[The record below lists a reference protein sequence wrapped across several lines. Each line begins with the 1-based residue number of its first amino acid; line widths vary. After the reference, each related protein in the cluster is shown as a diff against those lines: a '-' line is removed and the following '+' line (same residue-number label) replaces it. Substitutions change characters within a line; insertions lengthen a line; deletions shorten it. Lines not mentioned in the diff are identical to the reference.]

1 MLASVFQLEMLLGGR
16 KQRPYV
22 LRWLYAVFLLALLT
36 PLLFSSQS
44 LTQWVDQGGYH
55 AFFQRFVVLHFGL
68 LLLLTPGIV
77 AGALS
82 DEKTTG
88 TLQHLLTAPLWPIE
102 IVLGKL
108 FARTLQLVLLSMAG
122 LPLVTLF
129 CGMGGDPWFPVA
141 MLVLSLA
148 CIFGLA
154 GVSLLASAWCRTTR
168 DALLT
173 VYVSGVIVVSLASTG
188 AWPWLTALAARL
200 SPVAVLAEHDADRRW
215 PFVVACLI
223 MWLIVGVV
231 GTLLAAL
238 CLRWAYLR
246 QLRAVSRGKPR
257 WWQVSRPPMGVNPVL
272 WRERWVEGIAPLPSL
287 RAWPRW
293 LAMLCFFAA
302 SAWSL
307 AWLLDAH
314 LPAGRSVWQFLRAGD
329 WSTLRFRLRASAGV
343 NDVFY
348 AHGMAL
354 LVLANFLVA
363 IRASGSIAG
372 ERDKGTWQALLL
384 TPMPTPNIVR
394 GKHWGVVAAFVPYLV
409 AYALAALPWALF
421 VGAGATAWTV
431 LWIVATLFAVQY
443 VSAVGLWC
451 SVLWTNSWI
460 AMTVAAL
467 YCYATWMVLAVPL
480 GAVFF
485 IGQTL
490 VGFVLEAVASAGAA
504 ALWQALNPFAV
515 ALGFSL
521 VAAFW
526 LLTRHLFIATERLIA
541 KRDRAKEIDPQF
553 QTFYD
558 RWLRQIEQKR
568 RKPAEIV
575 PLPLDEPLPL
585 HD

>member
-1 MLASVFQLEMLLGGR
+1 MLASVFQLEMLVSGR
-16 KQRPYV
+16 RQRPYV
-22 LRWLYAVFLLALLT
+22 LRWLYALFLLALLA

-55 AFFQRFVVLHFGL
+55 AFFQRFVILHFGL
-68 LLLLTPGIV
+68 LFLLTPGIV

-88 TLQHLLTAPLWPIE
+88 TLQYLLTAPLWPIE

-141 MLVLSLA
+141 MLLLSLA
-148 CIFGLA
+148 CVFGLA

-168 DALLT
+168 DALLSL
-173 VYVSGVIVVSLASTG
+173 YLSGVIVLSLASTG
-188 AWPWLTALAARL
+188 AWPRLTALATRL
-200 SPVAVLAEHDADRRW
+200 NPVTALAAQDADRRW
-215 PFVVACLI
+215 PFVVSCLVA
-223 MWLIVGVV
+223 WLIVGCA

-238 CLRWAYLR
+238 CLRRAYLR
-246 QLRAVSRGKPR
+246 QLRAVSRTTPR
-257 WWQVSRPPMGVNPVL
+257 WWNARRPRVGVNPVL
-272 WRERWVEGIAPLPSL
+272 WRERWIEGIAPLPSL

-302 SAWSL
+302 TAWSL

-314 LPAGRSVWQFLRAGD
+314 LPAGQSVWRLLRAGE
-329 WSTLRFRLRASAGV
+329 WSTLRFRLRGSAGV

-348 AHGMAL
+348 SHGMAL
-354 LVLANFLVA
+354 LVVASFLVA
-363 IRASGSIAG
+363 IRASGSITG
-372 ERDKGTWQALLL
+372 EREKGTWQALLL
-384 TPMPTPNIVR
+384 TPLPTPNIVR
-394 GKHWGVVAAFVPYLV
+394 GKHWGIVGAFAPYLI
-409 AYALAALPWALF
+409 AYGLAAVPWALF

-460 AMTVAAL
+460 AMTFAAL

-480 GAVFF
+480 GALFF

-490 VGFVLEAVASAGAA
+490 VGFVLEAVASANAA

-515 ALGFSL
+515 GLAFSL
-521 VAAFW
+521 VAAFG
-526 LLTRHLFIATERLIA
+526 LTRHIFIATERLIA

-558 RWLRQIEQKR
+558 RWLRGIEEKR

-575 PLPLDEPLPL
+575 PMPLDEPLPL